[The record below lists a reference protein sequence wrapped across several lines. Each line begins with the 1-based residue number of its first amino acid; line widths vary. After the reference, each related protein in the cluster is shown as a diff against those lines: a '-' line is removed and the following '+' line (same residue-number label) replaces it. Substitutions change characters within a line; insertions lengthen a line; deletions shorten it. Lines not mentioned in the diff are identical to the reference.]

1 MGFFISL
8 LVRPALPT
16 VLLFETDIRPVA
28 RLFYWEVRSK
38 EEAVLLS
45 CHRKQQIFYTMLKD
59 KGLLKKRTM
68 FIFISFKQKSW
79 VQHVKTRAPVA
90 APPPLPTGGGYPFT
104 LLVKFKLWNLII
116 FMLSIVFQ
124 QLSRNLPMFVFVFAK
139 KLTSITLAIILKRVS
154 SQGRRGIVCKV
165 PSITS

>member
-1 MGFFISL
+1 MAPVAGFFHFS
-8 LVRPALPT
+8 VSATSSSHSFVVWNRYQA
-16 VLLFETDIRPVA
+16 RVA

-124 QLSRNLPMFVFVFAK
+124 QLSRNFAHVCFCFRQEVDEHHPRHHTK
-139 KLTSITLAIILKRVS
+139 KGLVPGTSGNSV
-154 SQGRRGIVCKV
+154 
-165 PSITS
+165 